1 MSTTHPFTEHPSRRL
16 AVTLPNDYAQTVA
29 DYERLVPEFPAAAF
43 ADCATWQDHLDL
55 VATAAPHHFMRYQQM
70 EMSPLMGVSGAAWN
84 ATHYLMGN
92 HTIAARMFRHDP
104 AVMLH
109 APLRTLLVEDPDGA
123 TTFVI
128 DQPGLLFGSYGSA
141 DISVVGRELDGYVG
155 RLIELLGG
163 EAPEVLSQ
171 RG

>member
-1 MSTTHPFTEHPSRRL
+1 MSSPHPFTEHRSRRL
-16 AVTLPNDYAQTVA
+16 AVTLPHAYAQAVA
-29 DYERLVPEFPAAAF
+29 DYENLVPEFPATAF

-55 VATAAPHHFMRYQQM
+55 ATTAAPHHFMRYQQM
-70 EMSPLMGVSGAAWN
+70 EMSPLMGISGATWN

-109 APLRTLLVEDPDGA
+109 APLRTLLVEDRDGA

-141 DISVVGRELDGYVG
+141 DIDAVGRELDGYVA

-163 EAPEVLSQ
+163 EAPQVLVE
-171 RG
+171 RR